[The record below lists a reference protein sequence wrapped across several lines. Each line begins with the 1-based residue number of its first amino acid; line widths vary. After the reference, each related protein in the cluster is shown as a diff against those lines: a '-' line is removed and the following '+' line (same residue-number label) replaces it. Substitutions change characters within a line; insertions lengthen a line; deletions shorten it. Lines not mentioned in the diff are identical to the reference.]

1 MSQLVINR
9 TGVCVI
15 KDIIFLLFYNLMI
28 SVIKVISIAKSAGQ
42 IHQIFNIY
50 PRYLS
55 PPSVLSRTIAGTL
68 AANGIQIKKKKKAS
82 TRYFASLLITYRIHV
97 ALHRVA
103 SRAGKW
109 RASRTN
115 RLIEQSRAP
124 IPRRRV
130 ITIPVPMPLRNVDR
144 SRPS

>member
-1 MSQLVINR
+1 M
-9 TGVCVI
+9 
-15 KDIIFLLFYNLMI
+15 LFYDLMI
-28 SVIKVISIAKSAGQ
+28 SVIKVISIAKSAGK

-68 AANGIQIKKKKKAS
+68 AANGIQIKKKAS
-82 TRYFASLLITYRIHV
+82 TRYFASLFITYRIHV

-109 RASRTN
+109 RAPRTN